1 MGILCVTACVSRLC
15 VWASHLKLDSPSLVK
30 RHFFSSV
37 SLPVH
42 YPAEPPSVCPPA
54 RANGPVVWQTNSP
67 AASCARSSLIT
78 IHFRSLRRN
87 GESGCYIVLQRIGVC
102 VYVCVFVCVCA
113 RACFCIVFCLVWL
126 FVHFCVCPSIS
137 GLFPLLTM
145 EINMLNYKSKQDRW
159 RPIENMYREHWYW
172 EHLSHRSHHGS
183 WKERKKKE
191 RFWNLPMKYSSLLCG
206 GEEEEGARRSR
217 HFFFFPRAWILHNQH
232 CIFTA
237 GRTKKKQRHRAQS
250 CRSKHRCKVRPSLCR
265 CRPAI
270 ASARVWF
277 VTAGR
282 EVFHQ
287 SPGKFSSDEGGE
299 GGQEGL
305 AWYQFS
311 EWPSGVQA
319 VVSEQSRSQRSW
331 DWATNTLLQESVLQS
346 KTKKLRMTVKVKGG
360 QICWKD
366 SFSVPFLWSRTF
378 SFFSHR
384 AADFLCLWKYWLL
397 NVFLFV
403 FEVNWR
409 LTFFVG
415 QIE

>member
-1 MGILCVTACVSRLC
+1 MAAHRKYVQRALILRA
-15 VWASHLKLDSPSLVK
+15 
-30 RHFFSSV
+30 
-37 SLPVH
+37 SLPQI
-42 YPAEPPSVCPPA
+42 PP
-54 RANGPVVWQTNSP
+54 
-67 AASCARSSLIT
+67 
-78 IHFRSLRRN
+78 
-87 GESGCYIVLQRIGVC
+87 
-102 VYVCVFVCVCA
+102 
-113 RACFCIVFCLVWL
+113 
-126 FVHFCVCPSIS
+126 
-137 GLFPLLTM
+137 
-145 EINMLNYKSKQDRW
+145 
-159 RPIENMYREHWYW
+159 W
-172 EHLSHRSHHGS
+172 EL
-183 WKERKKKE
+183 KRKKEKGTVLKSAHE
-191 RFWNLPMKYSSLLCG
+191 IFIVTLRG
-206 GEEEEGARRSR
+206 GGGGGGKTFTA
-217 HFFFFPRAWILHNQH
+217 FFFFSTSMNFAQSALHLH
-232 CIFTA
+232 C
-237 GRTKKKQRHRAQS
+237 RENEKKQRHRAQS
-250 CRSKHRCKVRPSLCR
+250 CRYKHRCKVRPSLCR